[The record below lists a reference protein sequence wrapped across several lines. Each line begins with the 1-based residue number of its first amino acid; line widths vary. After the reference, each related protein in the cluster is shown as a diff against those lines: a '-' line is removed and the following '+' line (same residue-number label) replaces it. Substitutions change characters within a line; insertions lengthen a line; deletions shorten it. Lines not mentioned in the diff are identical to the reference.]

1 MENDYTSAK
10 EMREMLQNII
20 YSCKEW
26 IKIIID
32 AEGTEQERKVM
43 KEFDA
48 VDIQSILFETV

>member
-1 MENDYTSAK
+1 MDNDYTPPN

-20 YSCKEW
+20 YSCQEW
-26 IKIIID
+26 IKVIID

-48 VDIQSILFETV
+48 VDIQSILFETA